1 MAFQPKLV
9 ILTLSSLILIY
20 LLGMVSSN
28 CIDDTK
34 ELAKKRHIWIPAVV
48 ALVFVMLSFMM
59 TSKFTKS
66 TQKAALIKARR
77 GI

>member
-9 ILTLSSLILIY
+9 ILTLASLILIY
-20 LLGMVSSN
+20 LLAMVSYN
-28 CIDDTK
+28 CADDTK

-48 ALVFVMLSFMM
+48 ALVFVMLSFIM

-66 TQKAALIKARR
+66 TQKTTLMNVIK
-77 GI
+77 

>member
-9 ILTLSSLILIY
+9 ILTLASLILIY
-20 LLGMVSSN
+20 LLAMVSSN

-66 TQKAALIKARR
+66 AQNAALMKARR
-77 GI
+77 GL